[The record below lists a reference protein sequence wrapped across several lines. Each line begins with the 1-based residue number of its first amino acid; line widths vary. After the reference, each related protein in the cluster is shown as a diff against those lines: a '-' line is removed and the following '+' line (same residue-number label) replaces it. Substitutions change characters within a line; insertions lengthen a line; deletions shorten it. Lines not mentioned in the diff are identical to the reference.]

1 MHPVKAISLP
11 RHLGRAAA
19 ALLFLVLAGW
29 AAAGLAQSTGGSF
42 GGGDWG
48 DSGGGGGGGSHGGGS
63 HSDGG
68 VGLFIDLVLI
78 AFRIHP
84 LFGLLVLVVGAI
96 ILIAG
101 ASRDRSGSRRWSAPP
116 PTSGP
121 MVVPNFPSP
130 QRTPGNDARAW
141 MGADVTQLRIALD
154 PAARPAFDQ
163 AFAQLSSTPDVRT
176 GTKHGRLQIVH
187 RTAQLLRA
195 NERHWRLAAE
205 MNYHPMS
212 PPQASGVFQ
221 RLVAATRSAAAQASA
236 DGTRPDG
243 LFFITFV
250 VAARRE
256 IVDFAAHRPEQVRMV
271 LDDLGRLDERD
282 LVSVD
287 VMWLPSEAGL
297 GLTEP
302 ELRRLFPELKQLG
315 GAQSGEGAPSLLSAD
330 QRLCSHCHSPTPR
343 AAPRCVH
350 CGAPRPG

>member
-1 MHPVKAISLP
+1 MHSVKAMSLP

-19 ALLFLVLAGW
+19 ALLFLLLAGW
-29 AAAGLAQSTGGSF
+29 TAAGLAQSTGGSF

-48 DSGGGGGGGSHGGGS
+48 DSGGGGGGSHGGGS

-84 LFGLLVLVVGAI
+84 LFGLLVLVVGAVV
-96 ILIAG
+96 LIAG
-101 ASRDRSGSRRWSAPP
+101 ASRDRSGSRRWSPP
-116 PTSGP
+116 PPSAP
-121 MVVPNFPSP
+121 VVVPSFPSP
-130 QRTPGNDARAW
+130 QRSPGADARAW

-163 AFAQLSSTPDVRT
+163 AFAQLSNMPDVRT

-195 NERHWRLAAE
+195 SERHWRLAAE

-236 DGTRPDG
+236 EGTHPDG
-243 LFFITFV
+243 LFFVTFV
-250 VAARRE
+250 VA
-256 IVDFAAHRPEQVRMV
+256 
-271 LDDLGRLDERD
+271 
-282 LVSVD
+282 S
-287 VMWLPSEAGL
+287 
-297 GLTEP
+297 T
-302 ELRRLFPELKQLG
+302 
-315 GAQSGEGAPSLLSAD
+315 SATSC
-330 QRLCSHCHSPTPR
+330 RWT
-343 AAPRCVH
+343 
-350 CGAPRPG
+350 